1 MSWKVLITARA
12 AEEVGQPAYRLL
24 RESGCEVI
32 LAPKFGPLSADA
44 VQTYMAGC
52 DATLCSADKY
62 TSAVLEH
69 ANAANIKCLSRWGV
83 GYDSIDVAT
92 ATRLGIVVAF
102 TPGMLDGAVA
112 DYTWALLFA
121 LARRVHEGH
130 IVMRDNRWSV
140 AWGHDVSGKTLGI
153 IGCGRI
159 GQAVAK
165 RAAGFNMTILGHDI
179 APNPHAEALGV
190 KFVSLDELLSRSD
203 FVSLNCALTPQNRG
217 LISEAQLQRMK
228 PSSYLINTARGAL
241 VDEAALVRALEQ
253 KTIAGAAVDAFSSEP
268 LPNDHPLRRC
278 PNVLLT
284 PHQAFNGRE
293 TGERVSLAAAQAIV
307 DLMHGKKP
315 THVVNSD
322 VFQSPALRA
331 KLK

>member
-1 MSWKVLITARA
+1 MQLPLLIGGATTSRQHTAVRIAPEYSAPVVHVGLFRRFAAGFYDGLLLLAMSLRRGLTMYHDTQRD
-12 AEEVGQPAYRLL
+12 ETPA
-24 RESGCEVI
+24 
-32 LAPKFGPLSADA
+32 P
-44 VQTYMAGC
+44 
-52 DATLCSADKY
+52 
-62 TSAVLEH
+62 
-69 ANAANIKCLSRWGV
+69 
-83 GYDSIDVAT
+83 
-92 ATRLGIVVAF
+92 
-102 TPGMLDGAVA
+102 
-112 DYTWALLFA
+112 WA
-121 LARRVHEGH
+121 
-130 IVMRDNRWSV
+130 VMRHPVVRRQEVQSFGV
-140 AWGHDVSGKTLGI
+140 VGL
-153 IGCGRI
+153 GRI
-159 GQAVAK
+159 GSVVAK

-217 LISEAQLQRMK
+217 LIGEAQFKQMK
-228 PSSYLINTARGAL
+228 PNSYLINTARGAL

-253 KTIAGAAVDAFSSEP
+253 KTIAGAAVDAFSAEP
-268 LPNDHPLRRC
+268 LPNDHPLRRA

-315 THVVNSD
+315 THVVNGD
-322 VFQSPALRA
+322 VFQSAALRA